1 MCEDRCYSDFLG
13 LQQVL
18 HNGSLQ
24 SINLQP
30 KKKEGPKNQLASLKE
45 VDSER
50 VSEIE
55 SIIDEKEECIAGC
68 FKARKGNTDSIYCI
82 ERCNEATNAR
92 LKKLVAVFGQALES
106 MV

>member
-1 MCEDRCYSDFLG
+1 M
-13 LQQVL
+13 
-18 HNGSLQ
+18 
-24 SINLQP
+24 
-30 KKKEGPKNQLASLKE
+30 E
-45 VDSER
+45 VESER

-82 ERCNEATNAR
+82 ERCNEATNSR